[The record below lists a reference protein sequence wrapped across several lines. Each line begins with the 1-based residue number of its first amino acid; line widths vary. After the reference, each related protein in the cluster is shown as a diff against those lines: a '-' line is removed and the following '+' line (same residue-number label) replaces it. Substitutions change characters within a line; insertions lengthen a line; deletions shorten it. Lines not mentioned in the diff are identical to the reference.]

1 MHGVY
6 NRDAFSQK
14 AQFGTIESSIQSA
27 ESLLLVSVTSSVL
40 HTYWS
45 SYITTRVTSMDW
57 TYFSTK

>member
-45 SYITTRVTSMDW
+45 SYITTRVTS
-57 TYFSTK
+57 TE